1 MPGGAQ
7 SEGTR
12 GCIIGLDWHRISAL
26 ASGMLFV
33 DLAAHLLAGSFR
45 HGLEVAFVVVDLG
58 LTGATVHTG
67 LARAVVLTGLGN
79 AKALNLLVRMR
90 GADAGRRE
98 SCEGRGGQCRPA
110 KFRFQFASPQQAP

>member
-7 SEGTR
+7 AEGTR
-12 GCIIGLDWHRISAL
+12 GCIIGIDWHRIAAL
-26 ASGMLFV
+26 ASGMLCV

-58 LTGATVHTG
+58 LTGAAVHTG
-67 LARAVVLTGLGN
+67 LARAVILTGLGD

-90 GADAGRRE
+90 CADPGGRE
-98 SCEGRGGQCRPA
+98 SCEGSGDQCRPA
-110 KFRFQFASPQQAP
+110 KFRVQFASPE